1 MAVGNILRI
10 VPPHDRDASLVAH
23 CQTFSQREAEFVE
36 NDIDMARCNHERG
49 TWSSA
54 QVEQRWDELKQLVDT
69 LCRHRARSLSGIAAR
84 VQTLLHIAPGLFE
97 PSELDCFDMRLVSAL
112 LRDLRTVL
120 KVDDAECLA
129 REKPMTKQSC
139 QPG

>member
-36 NDIDMARCNHERG
+36 NDMVRCNHERG
-49 TWSSA
+49 SWSSA
-54 QVEQRWDELKQLVDT
+54 QVEQRWDELERLVDT

-84 VQTLLHIAPGLFE
+84 VQTLLHVAPALFE
-97 PSELDCFDMRLVSAL
+97 PSDTDCFDMRLVSAL

-120 KVDDAECLA
+120 NVDDADGLA
-129 REKPMTKQSC
+129 REKQLTKQS
-139 QPG
+139 GKSG